1 MFGLQARMEIVR
13 MPLKKK
19 DRDRLFE
26 KDLEK
31 GENSTV
37 APCTTHGEYRTPVLL
52 IRIHRIHMFLIGI
65 LLSLSKN
72 SKKNL
77 DFYCFLN
84 SF

>member
-1 MFGLQARMEIVR
+1 

-37 APCTTHGEYRTPVLL
+37 APFRTLMTDSIFTAPFYRIFSMHTGSPAGSGPYFKFF
-52 IRIHRIHMFLIGI
+52 IFATAYPDPFLERELRCSG
-65 LLSLSKN
+65 SRQ
-72 SKKNL
+72 
-77 DFYCFLN
+77 F
-84 SF
+84 

>member
-1 MFGLQARMEIVR
+1 MQARMEIVR

-31 GENSTV
+31 GEKNTV
-37 APCTTHGEYRTPVLL
+37 ARCTTHDEYRTPVLL
-52 IRIHRIHMFLIGI
+52 IRIHRIHMFLGLLDPDPLVRVWIRI

-72 SKKNL
+72 S
-77 DFYCFLN
+77 
-84 SF
+84 